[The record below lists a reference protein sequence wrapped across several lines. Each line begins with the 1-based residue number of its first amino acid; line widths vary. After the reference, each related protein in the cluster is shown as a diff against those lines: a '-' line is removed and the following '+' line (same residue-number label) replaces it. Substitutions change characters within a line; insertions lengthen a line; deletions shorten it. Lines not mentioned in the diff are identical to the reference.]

1 MKINILVA
9 FKATVF
15 ACAVL
20 GLAACATNQ
29 KISTNQ
35 LSDSGLTCEQIVT
48 QDKGLDDILEKA
60 QHNKGVSGANVAAV
74 LLFWPA
80 AIGNYMDADKAEA
93 LVVKRKAVLADLHKA
108 KNCKV

>member
-1 MKINILVA
+1 MTINVQAA
-9 FKATVF
+9 FKAALVVCVT
-15 ACAVL
+15 L
-20 GLAACATNQ
+20 GLSGCATNQ

-35 LSDSGLTCEQIVT
+35 LSDSSLTCEQIVT

-93 LVVKRKAVLADLHKA
+93 LVVKRKAVLADLHKS
-108 KNCKV
+108 KHCS